1 MLTDITLGQYYP
13 GNSFL
18 HRMDPRA
25 KILCTMIFIVAIFLA
40 NSLWSYLLV
49 TAFILGSIAVS
60 GVPVKMVAKAVKPL
74 WLILVFTLLIH
85 VLTTQGT
92 PIVSFG
98 WFSISEEGVRNGIL
112 MTLRL
117 VYLIAFSSLL
127 TYTTSPIVLTDGIE
141 ALLTPWKRIGVPAHE
156 LAMMMTI
163 ALRFIPTLLEETDR
177 IMKAQSSRGADF
189 TTGNLWQ
196 RAKSMVPLLVPLF
209 ISAFRRAD
217 DLATAMEARCYR
229 GGEGRTKMHQLI
241 YTWRDGAAF
250 AAVAV
255 VTAAS
260 QACGISCNKQRACA
274 AWPHGLLMRRHRQP

>member
-13 GNSFL
+13 GDSFL

-40 NSLWSYLLV
+40 NNLWSYLLV
-49 TAFILGSIAVS
+49 AGFTFLAIAMS
-60 GVPVKMVAKAVKPL
+60 GVPASLIWKAIKPL
-74 WLILVFTLLIH
+74 WIILVFTMGIH
-85 VLTTQGT
+85 VLTTPGNELVT
-92 PIVSFG
+92 WKFIH
-98 WFSISEEGVRNGIL
+98 ISEDGIRNGLI

-117 VYLIAFSSLL
+117 VFLIAFSSLL

-141 ALLTPWKRIGVPAHE
+141 ALLMPFKRFGVPAHE

-189 TTGNLWQ
+189 VNGNLWQ
-196 RAKSMVPLLVPLF
+196 RAKNMVPLLVPLF

-229 GGEGRTKMHQLI
+229 GGEGRTKMHQLA
-241 YTWRDGAAF
+241 YTWRDRNAF
-250 AAVAV
+250 LAVIL
-255 VTAAS
+255 VTALLL
-260 QACGISCNKQRACA
+260 
-274 AWPHGLLMRRHRQP
+274 GLYIYFK

>member
-1 MLTDITLGQYYP
+1 
-13 GNSFL
+13 
-18 HRMDPRA
+18 
-25 KILCTMIFIVAIFLA
+25 
-40 NSLWSYLLV
+40 
-49 TAFILGSIAVS
+49 
-60 GVPVKMVAKAVKPL
+60 
-74 WLILVFTLLIH
+74 
-85 VLTTQGT
+85 
-92 PIVSFG
+92 
-98 WFSISEEGVRNGIL
+98 

-141 ALLTPWKRIGVPAHE
+141 ALLMPFRRIGVPAHE

-229 GGEGRTKMHQLI
+229 GGEGRTKMHQLM
-241 YTWRDGAAF
+241 YTARDGAAF
-250 AAVAV
+250 AAVV
-255 VTAAS
+255 IVTAALT
-260 QACGISCNKQRACA
+260 A
-274 AWPHGLLMRRHRQP
+274 MRFFAV

>member
-40 NSLWSYLLV
+40 KDAVSYGLV
-49 TAFILGSIAVS
+49 TAFIALCIAVS
-60 GVPVKMVAKAVKPL
+60 GVPFRMVVRAVKPL
-74 WLILVFTLLIH
+74 WLILLFTMMIH
-85 VLTTQGT
+85 VLSTPGT
-92 PIVSFG
+92 VVWEWG
-98 WFSISEEGVRNGIL
+98 WISVTEEGLRNGTL

-117 VYLIAFSSLL
+117 VYLIGFSSLL
-127 TYTTSPIVLTDGIE
+127 TYTTSPITLTDGIE
-141 ALLTPWKRIGVPAHE
+141 SLLSPFRKIGVPAHE

-177 IMKAQSSRGADF
+177 IMKAQASRGADF
-189 TTGNLWQ
+189 SSGNIWQ
-196 RAKSMVPLLVPLF
+196 RAKAMVPLLVPLF

-229 GGEGRTKMHQLI
+229 GGEGRTKMHVLA
-241 YTWRDGAAF
+241 YSGRD
-250 AAVAV
+250 AVAFSAV
-255 VTAAS
+255 LAVTAALFVKWWL
-260 QACGISCNKQRACA
+260 GV
-274 AWPHGLLMRRHRQP
+274 